1 MATVN
6 ASKWGMVNNAATVSW
21 SATRSAGTGNA
32 TYNNPTSSDYQSI
45 YVEHTSGGK
54 GNEWVIRR
62 WFIAFNVSSYATGY
76 TITNLKL
83 YYKPT
88 ASGSATPSGA
98 TSKVAIVKSTAQG
111 NANSNLTTADFDSFD
126 DSVTYA
132 ANDGTDVWLDGTTL
146 SYFDLNS
153 TAISAFTGSYLKVC
167 ILEYVN
173 DYSNGTPIAGTL
185 ISGYGNYDTSG
196 SGVTPYLSFTATPT
210 GWSDGDINS
219 TTSPE
224 EKINGIEYANIIR
237 VNSIPQT
244 WNSFSAV
251 SSGVTY
257 TIYYVGALSALGNNS
272 ILYSNSSGAT
282 ALPAGTYYP
291 STVTVFGCTSSCAWC
306 IIDSNGII
314 TSNSDGV
321 CCP

>member
-173 DYSNGTPIAGTL
+173 DYSNGTPISGTL
-185 ISGYGNYDTSG
+185 ISGYGNYNWEG
-196 SGVTPYLSFTATPT
+196 SGYKPYLSFTATPI
-210 GWSDGDINS
+210 GYSKDIIGVSSSN
-219 TTSPE
+219 
-224 EKINGIEYANIIR
+224 INK
-237 VNSIPQT
+237 VT
-244 WNSFSAV
+244 AV
-251 SSGVTY
+251 SSANIDKVIGV
-257 TIYYVGALSALGNNS
+257 
-272 ILYSNSSGAT
+272 
-282 ALPAGTYYP
+282 
-291 STVTVFGCTSSCAWC
+291 
-306 IIDSNGII
+306 
-314 TSNSDGV
+314 
-321 CCP
+321 